1 VLFSRIAL
9 VVEGD
14 RVMEQAA
21 RRPYA
26 IAGVA
31 IVGATLIAVTPA
43 VAPKLSNI
51 HDQSPAVELA
61 STADAFLDLA
71 NALDPS
77 ASTDGLIGVANNL
90 DSFLDLFGTP
100 TVNVVDTL
108 ASDFITDLGVGNEV
122 GTIDGDL
129 NAGFALLGSDL
140 GAFETAVTTGLNAL
154 GTDLGGLGNIGTELT
169 SLGTDLTNLL
179 GSGGELGQ
187 IDSDI
192 VGLDSDLGH
201 GVTALL
207 SALSTDLSPLGTIVT
222 ELGNTGIIAS
232 DIVTLDSDLTTLL
245 LTLIGS

>member
-1 VLFSRIAL
+1 
-9 VVEGD
+9 
-14 RVMEQAA
+14 M
-21 RRPYA
+21 RPYA
-26 IAGVA
+26 VAGIAV
-31 IVGATLIAVTPA
+31 VGAAVIAVIPA
-43 VAPKLSNI
+43 VVPKLSDI
-51 HDQSPAVELA
+51 HVQSPAVELA
-61 STADAFLDLA
+61 SADAFLDLA

-108 ASDFITDLGVGNEV
+108 ANDFIADLGVGNEV

-154 GTDLGGLGNIGTELT
+154 GTDLGLGNLETELT
-169 SLGTDLTNLL
+169 SLGTELTNLL

-187 IDSDI
+187 IDTDI
-192 VGLDSDLGH
+192 VGVDSDLDLGFRNLFD
-201 GVTALL
+201 ALT
-207 SALSTDLSPLGTIVT
+207 TDLSPLGTIAT